1 MDICSRTKERRRR
14 KCLSQKVDTDFLIG
28 QTASD
33 EKRNANANDDVLVI
47 QWSDAHVLHD
57 PVTDRIFNTQFL

>member
-1 MDICSRTKERRRR
+1 M
-14 KCLSQKVDTDFLIG
+14 G

-33 EKRNANANDDVLVI
+33 EKHNANANDDELVI

-57 PVTDRIFNTQFL
+57 PVTDRVFYIQFS